1 MISFLLSLVL
11 LIVGYFTYGKFV
23 DKTFGTNDSIETP
36 AESMADGVDYVPMSW
51 PRIFL
56 IQFLNIAGLG
66 PIFGAIAGALW
77 GPVAF
82 LWIVFGCIFAGAVHD
97 YFTGVLSIRNK
108 GVSVAELVGK
118 YLGEIPR
125 KIMVIFSVVLLILVG
140 VVFLTGPADL
150 LKTLTGIDR
159 DIFIVIIVVYYIAAT
174 VLPVDKV
181 IGKIYPIFGL
191 CLLILAVGIGAGIVI
206 EGYNIPEIQLAN
218 FHPEG
223 TPIFPFLFI
232 TIACGAISGF
242 HATQSP
248 IMARCVKKESEARK
262 VFYGAMIAEGVIA
275 LVWAAAAMSF
285 FGDTNG
291 LQEILKAGGP
301 ATVVNTIS
309 NTVMGKV
316 GAVLAILGV
325 VACPISSGDTAFRSA
340 RLTIADAFKLKQDK
354 VIDRFKIAIPLFVVG
369 IALTFIDFGIIWRY
383 FSWSNQTLAMI
394 MLWAASAYML
404 KAHNN
409 YWITLVPAVFMS
421 AVTCSYIL
429 QAPEGFRL
437 NATFSNIAGVVFALV
452 LFGIFI
458 KYCKK
463 ENNENCEIVE
473 IEEVKEVIKNK

>member
-191 CLLILAVGIGAGIVI
+191 CLLIMAVGIGAGIVI
-206 EGYNIPEIQLAN
+206 EGYNIPEIQLSN

-262 VFYGAMIAEGVIA
+262 VF
-275 LVWAAAAMSF
+275 
-285 FGDTNG
+285 
-291 LQEILKAGGP
+291 
-301 ATVVNTIS
+301 
-309 NTVMGKV
+309 
-316 GAVLAILGV
+316 
-325 VACPISSGDTAFRSA
+325 
-340 RLTIADAFKLKQDK
+340 
-354 VIDRFKIAIPLFVVG
+354 
-369 IALTFIDFGIIWRY
+369 
-383 FSWSNQTLAMI
+383 
-394 MLWAASAYML
+394 
-404 KAHNN
+404 
-409 YWITLVPAVFMS
+409 
-421 AVTCSYIL
+421 
-429 QAPEGFRL
+429 
-437 NATFSNIAGVVFALV
+437 
-452 LFGIFI
+452 
-458 KYCKK
+458 
-463 ENNENCEIVE
+463 
-473 IEEVKEVIKNK
+473 